1 MYLYRVGLLFCWH
14 SSTRLDHLS
23 GAQKS
28 SWIGILSYFPFITDG
43 IKKKN
48 LAVFS
53 AANDTTKAWR
63 TTWRKLW
70 MICTGSFKCTIFN
83 ECFLICAT
91 NQYIL
96 HVGAVMCRDIAAPA
110 RTAGKWPAN
119 LTKATCAVPTR
130 KWTRLCTHHSNHKPK
145 KKKNNNKALN
155 KQMSMWDHFTF
166 VCASILNFLI
176 DCYRA
181 YKGT

>member
-145 KKKNNNKALN
+145 KKKK
-155 KQMSMWDHFTF
+155 
-166 VCASILNFLI
+166 
-176 DCYRA
+176 
-181 YKGT
+181 